1 MLELTIKA
9 KDGGEFGA
17 YVVYPDAKDAPAVV
31 VIQEI
36 FGVNEIMRNTCK
48 RLAAEGYIAICPDLF
63 WRLEP
68 GIELTDQTEEEWDK
82 AFELMNN
89 FDIDKGV
96 EDIQATLETI
106 RKDDGCNGKVG
117 AMGFCLGGKLAYL
130 TATRTSSDATV
141 GYYGVEINKFIGEK
155 DGIKKPL
162 MLHIAEEDQFVDKEA
177 QSKIKDGLKNNP
189 LVTIHSYP
197 GMDHA
202 FTRVGGDHYDEA
214 ASKAAHARTH
224 DFLLKYLK

>member
-1 MLELTIKA
+1 MPELTIQA
-9 KDGGEFGA
+9 EDGGEFKA
-17 YVVYPDAKDAPAVV
+17 YAVFPETEKAPAVV

-82 AFELMNN
+82 AFELMNA

-96 EDIQATLETI
+96 EDISATLQTI
-106 RKDDGCNGKVG
+106 RKDERCSGKVG

-130 TATRTSSDATV
+130 TATRTGSDATV
-141 GYYGVEINKFIGEK
+141 GYYGVEIDKFINEK

-162 MLHIAEEDQFVDKEA
+162 MLHIAEEDQFVDKDA
-177 QSKIKDGLKNNP
+177 QAKIKGGLENNP
-189 LVTIHSYP
+189 LVTLHSYP

-202 FTRVGGDHYDEA
+202 FTRVGGDHYDETA
-214 ASKAAHARTH
+214 AKTAHARTH
-224 DFLLKYLK
+224 DFLLKFLK